1 MFFGFLKTFFNIFIL
16 VCISMIIITLIYF
29 KILSEK
35 SEQLRSMLNTFFYT
49 ARVLSSNIDN
59 EPFLRTSDWNKI
71 MCFLLVLII
80 KSSIFSII
88 IAAIQRQYEFEI
100 NELNKFSREFHIK
113 KVDDFLFFYLK
124 FLSIFYIQIYRV
136 YFGGYKRDHNLILKE
151 LSNFLPDKKK
161 INNISDLKDYE
172 MENLCEAL
180 ENQIDKP
187 FAQKYKIYKFYFR
200 KERVIYLIG

>member
-1 MFFGFLKTFFNIFIL
+1 
-16 VCISMIIITLIYF
+16 MIIITLIYF